1 MTELMQVLFTYIQEK
16 RIRDFLPPK
25 DLSHCYC
32 ILSQCEDALLAA
44 LSDDQKEL
52 LEQYQAADSD
62 RQTLEDE
69 ALFLAT
75 PSLAR
80 ELS

>member
-1 MTELMQVLFTYIQEK
+1 MQVLFTYIQEK

-25 DLSHCYC
+25 DQLHCYC

-44 LSDDQKEL
+44 LSDEQKKL
-52 LEQYQAADSD
+52 PEQYQAADSD

-75 PSLAR
+75 LSLAW
-80 ELS
+80 ELR